1 MILLILEEFHFYN
14 MSVFRNYGV
23 FLQNN
28 FGITQHNSVQ
38 IKRTIKKKLKE
49 NSWNRMNTEKLNFTW
64 ELCSVILFR
73 NVQNPSEIR
82 EQLI

>member
-38 IKRTIKKKLKE
+38 IKRTIKKIKGKFV
-49 NSWNRMNTEKLNFTW
+49 K
-64 ELCSVILFR
+64 
-73 NVQNPSEIR
+73 
-82 EQLI
+82 